1 MSDIFVGIAYS
12 LAGCGLLVLCIGII
26 TSIREWFFLRS
37 AIVAT
42 GTITDRR
49 EGVNPEGGRLYIYDI
64 LFKTRSDNEQK
75 ISLKNRQEWE
85 PGKEVSISYQPAKP
99 GRAMFKKSTMPGLTA
114 FTIWGSVLLL
124 LGLLFLFISTN
135 MVSI

>member
-26 TSIREWFFLRS
+26 TSLREWLFLRS
-37 AIVAT
+37 AIVTT

-64 LFKTRSDNEQK
+64 LFKTPSDDEQK
-75 ISLKNRQEWE
+75 VSLKNRQEWE
-85 PGKEVSISYQPAKP
+85 TGKEVSIGYQPQRP
-99 GRAMFKKSTMPGLTA
+99 GQVMFKKSTLPGLTA
-114 FTIWGSVLLL
+114 FTICGSILLL
-124 LGLLFLFISTN
+124 FGLLFLFISTN
-135 MVSI
+135 LVSI